1 MHGGGEDET
10 ERGMSAPVAAMVI
23 EDGGGIAKN
32 SESTGAEETMEVS
45 ADGGAARPSSM
56 ACRGSS
62 GASGGGRRGRHGRGF
77 QP

>member
-32 SESTGAEETMEVS
+32 SESAGAEETMEVS
-45 ADGGAARPSSM
+45 ADGGAARPSST
-56 ACRGSS
+56 ACS